1 MENKGKV
8 STLESKVGQDRD
20 NGMVRRGRA
29 GLKWAGPISQGV
41 RRTLQVTGTM
51 WEALRQGSVQGRVWL
66 EPRAWGNKLCKK
78 TSKKIGI
85 RSRRA

>member
-29 GLKWAGPISQGV
+29 GLKWAGPISHGV
-41 RRTLQVTGTM
+41 RTLQVTGTC
-51 WEALRQGSVQGRVWL
+51 ARH
-66 EPRAWGNKLCKK
+66 
-78 TSKKIGI
+78 
-85 RSRRA
+85 

>member
-1 MENKGKV
+1 MESKGKV

-29 GLKWAGPISQGV
+29 GLKWAGPISHGV

-51 WEALRQGSVQGRVWL
+51 CEALRQGSVQGRVWL
-66 EPRAWGNKLCKK
+66 EPRAWGKLCKK
-78 TSKKIGI
+78 TSKKIEI